1 MGRYLCHAITICV
14 LQLDRRL
21 RHCVICLANGATVL
35 ICTARRNH
43 PHRYAHQAAENTQN
57 SNATLGVLAP
67 GRTVSRYIGL
77 PGLMSRTMHQA
88 KAEPRTRI
96 KRLHALSSA
105 TSDTGLLCTHL
116 QLTTYLQ
123 DFQYSSNLT
132 EEHHSHANLPCADS
146 RPWSFCLVVCR
157 VLGKRVYRS
166 KRVTGPMLRIG

>member
-1 MGRYLCHAITICV
+1 MSFVLPTAQQYSIARPRGITLTGTHTKQQKTPKI
-14 LQLDRRL
+14 Q
-21 RHCVICLANGATVL
+21 
-35 ICTARRNH
+35 
-43 PHRYAHQAAENTQN
+43 
-57 SNATLGVLAP
+57 NATLGVLAP

-88 KAEPRTRI
+88 KAEP
-96 KRLHALSSA
+96 